1 MARIPVYDQQTRAT
15 GALGAGPVDRG
26 LGALGQAAQDV
37 AQDSQRLQQFAQ
49 QKREEQAVV
58 AANGDLMDARSSWL
72 TQLEERKQ
80 AAPPGAPDFTPTVLK
95 DFDTDATERLK
106 KAATPKARA
115 YLKERLDAVRLG
127 LQQDA
132 MQFEAG
138 AIVAHKIEGL
148 NGSVDAARTAVDF
161 RPQDF
166 DQIAQE
172 QLTAIAASGLD
183 AQRRIEITNKARAAI
198 ATSAVG
204 GMIRRNPYSALK
216 ELNNEKSKVT
226 SVQALDFAD
235 RTRLRQAAESEIRSR
250 EADAREAQTRAR
262 QQLSDRVADAQAA
275 YVSGIPVAAP
285 PTLADFT
292 SAYPADQ
299 RQEAERR
306 YAAFAGVQQ
315 LGADLQAATRMTP
328 AEQVKLL
335 EQRKPTQVEG
345 AEAATQ
351 AYGALVRH
359 VAGLQK
365 DLADDP
371 AAYVQ
376 KYSQGVQAAAGALSQ
391 EPSAE
396 TFQGYAAATL
406 SAQRALGVI
415 TPRMLTDNQAHDMS
429 ERLKPGGNGADT
441 VQAIQ
446 QEKEQWGRYWPQALA
461 EAAPKLNPAVQV
473 IALGMDP
480 VPAARLA
487 SVAALKEDDRAKLL
501 PASVKASDLKDNVSD
516 ELRDF
521 SQSMVG
527 LAGSEEQLARLH
539 DSTLQLA
546 TSYVAGG
553 TSAKEAAHRA
563 AQEVVLSRYD
573 VRQWRGNTLRMPA
586 GTNPDLVV
594 TGLASTDTQI
604 RREMSLR
611 SRDVHWRTL
620 PDDSG
625 VVLEDSATNRPLTWS
640 APTVKA
646 TTLPDAKEA
655 AFRAWMTKIGH
666 TQDNGYR
673 VDANFTGLDYD
684 YRGYFDKHGAVDLG
698 KGQHLTD
705 EFKLPNHETFSKESR
720 YATGEAAKFAGS
732 WQGEKYTPG
741 THRPGELISLSYDE
755 LAQRAVNRQEDVR
768 QLDSILRSGPAGV
781 QP

>member
-1 MARIPVYDQQTRAT
+1 VARIPIYEQQTRAT
-15 GALGAGPVDRG
+15 GPLGPGPVDTG
-26 LGALGQAAQDV
+26 IGALGQAAQSV
-37 AQDSQRLQQFAQ
+37 SQDALQLRAFEQ

-58 AANGDLMDARSSWL
+58 GANSQLMDARSAWL
-72 TQLEERKQ
+72 TQLEQRKQ

-95 DFDTDATERLK
+95 DFDTDAAERLQ
-106 KAATPKARA
+106 AAQTPKARA
-115 YLKERLDAVRLG
+115 YLKERLDSVRLG

-138 AIVAHKIEGL
+138 AIVSQKIEGL
-148 NGSVDAARTAVDF
+148 NSSVDAARTAVDF

-166 DQIAQE
+166 DQIAVE
-172 QLTAIAASGLD
+172 QLTAIGASGLD
-183 AQRRIEITNKARAAI
+183 AQRKVEITQKARAAI
-198 ATSAVG
+198 ATAAVG

-216 ELNNEKSKVT
+216 ELNNEKSQVT

-235 RTRLRQAAESEIRSR
+235 RVRMRNEAETEIRRR

-262 QQLSDRVADAQAA
+262 QQLNDRVSDAQAA
-275 YVSGIPVAAP
+275 YLSGIPVTAP

-299 RQEAERR
+299 RKEAERH

-315 LGADLQAATRMTP
+315 LGADLQAASRMTP
-328 AEQVKLL
+328 EQQMQLL
-335 EQRKPTQVEG
+335 QARKPTQVEG

-351 AYGALVRH
+351 SYSMLVRH

-365 DLADDP
+365 DLKDDP

-376 KYSQGVQAAAGALSQ
+376 KHSDGVNVAANALAQS
-391 EPSAE
+391 PSAE
-396 TFQGYAAATL
+396 TFQGYAGATIA
-406 SAQRALGVI
+406 AQRALGVI
-415 TPRMLTDNQAHDMS
+415 SPRILTDSQAHDMS
-429 ERLKPGGNGADT
+429 ERLKPSGNGADV
-441 VQAIQ
+441 VQSIEE
-446 QEKEQWGRYWPQALA
+446 EKAQWGRYWPQAIA
-461 EAAPKLNPAVQV
+461 EAAPKLNPAIQV

-487 SVAALKEDDRAKLL
+487 SVASLKEEDRAKLL

-521 SQSMVG
+521 SQSMIG

-546 TSYVAGG
+546 TSYVAAG

-563 AQEVVLSRYD
+563 AQEVVLGRYD
-573 VRQWRGNTLRMPA
+573 VRQWRGSALRMPA

-594 TGLASTDTQI
+594 TGLASADTQI
-604 RREMSLR
+604 RHEMNLR
-611 SRDVHWRTL
+611 SKDVHWRTL

-625 VVLEDSATNRPLTWS
+625 VVLEDAATNRPL
-640 APTVKA
+640 ARK
-646 TTLPDAKEA
+646 D
-655 AFRAWMTKIGH
+655 
-666 TQDNGYR
+666 
-673 VDANFTGLDYD
+673 
-684 YRGYFDKHGAVDLG
+684 GAVIA
-698 KGQHLTD
+698 
-705 EFKLPNHETFSKESR
+705 F
-720 YATGEAAKFAGS
+720 
-732 WQGEKYTPG
+732 
-741 THRPGELISLSYDE
+741 SYDQ

-768 QLDSILRSGPAGV
+768 QLETILKSSGA